1 MKVINIFG
9 APSSGKSTNA
19 ALLYAHL
26 SMKGFN
32 VELVREFAKDLV
44 WEDNKDALQD
54 QVYILGEQNRRL
66 TKLKDKVDF
75 VVSDSP
81 LLLTYMYAK
90 INNTSKKGLFD
101 IVGSCFNSFDN
112 ICFLLPPPSK
122 YNPIGRIQT
131 FEGALDIHKKIEALL
146 KEYRVKHTLIKG
158 DFITEAL
165 QEIGERE

>member
-26 SMKGFN
+26 SIKGFN

-66 TKLKDKVDF
+66 TMLKDKVDF

-90 INNTSKKGLFD
+90 INKTSKKGLFD

-131 FEGALDIHKKIEALL
+131 FEDALDIHKKTEDLLHIYKEEYIEIQEDFMSEAL
-146 KEYRVKHTLIKG
+146 KTIV
-158 DFITEAL
+158 
-165 QEIGERE
+165 